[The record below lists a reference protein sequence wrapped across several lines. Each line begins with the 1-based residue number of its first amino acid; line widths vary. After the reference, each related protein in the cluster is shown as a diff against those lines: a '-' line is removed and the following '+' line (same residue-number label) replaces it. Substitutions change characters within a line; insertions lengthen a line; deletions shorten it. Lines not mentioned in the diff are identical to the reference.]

1 MNTKPTTRRGMTL
14 LETLA
19 ALGLLGSL
27 AAASFG
33 WITAS
38 QRTLVETSERTQ
50 WKRAAD
56 ATLAILHDD
65 LAAIDQLEDTGIEIR
80 SVPTDQPATE
90 TIISLRFQSRCPG
103 IGPCEIRYEHDD
115 ELGTLTRVVDDS
127 RRMLIGGHTHVEL
140 QLPETGDE
148 PDGSQSAIIVHLASG
163 ADQTVQRLIP
173 LRGREIAR

>member
-1 MNTKPTTRRGMTL
+1 MNTKPTTRRGLTL

-19 ALGLLGSL
+19 ALGLLVAL

-50 WKRAAD
+50 RKRAAD
-56 ATLAILHDD
+56 ATLALLHDD
-65 LAAIDQLEDTGIEIR
+65 LAAIDQLEDAGIEIR
-80 SVPTDQPATE
+80 SVPTDQPTRE
-90 TIISLRFQSRCPG
+90 TIISLQFRSRCPG

-127 RRMLIGGHTHVEL
+127 RRMLIGGLGAFEL
-140 QLPETGDE
+140 HLPDTEDE
-148 PDGSQSAIIVHLASG
+148 PNGNQSAIIVRITSG
-163 ADQTVQRLIP
+163 SDPTVQRLIP
-173 LRGREIAR
+173 LRRREVTR

>member
-19 ALGLLGSL
+19 ALGLLGAL

-38 QRTLVETSERTQ
+38 QRTLVETSERTR

-56 ATLAILHDD
+56 ATLALLLDD
-65 LAAIDQLEDTGIEIR
+65 LAAIDQMEDAGIEIR
-80 SVPTDQPATE
+80 SVPADQPATE
-90 TIISLRFQSRCPG
+90 IIISLRFRSRCPG
-103 IGPCEIRYEHDD
+103 IGPCEINYEYDD

-127 RRMLIGGHTHVEL
+127 RRMLIGGLADVEL
-140 QLPETGDE
+140 HLPETEDE
-148 PDGSQSAIIVHLASG
+148 PNGNQSAIIVRLTSG
-163 ADQTVQRLIP
+163 SDQAVQRKIP
-173 LRGREIAR
+173 LRGREVTR

>member
-19 ALGLLGSL
+19 ALGLLGAL

-50 WKRAAD
+50 WKRTAD

-65 LAAIDQLEDTGIEIR
+65 LAAIDQLEDAGIEIR
-80 SVPTDQPATE
+80 SVPTDQQMTE

-127 RRMLIGGHTHVEL
+127 RRMLIGRLTSVEL
-140 QLPETGDE
+140 QLPNTVDE
-148 PDGSQSAIIVHLASG
+148 PNRNQSVIIVRLTSH
-163 ADQTVQRLIP
+163 ADQSVQRLIP